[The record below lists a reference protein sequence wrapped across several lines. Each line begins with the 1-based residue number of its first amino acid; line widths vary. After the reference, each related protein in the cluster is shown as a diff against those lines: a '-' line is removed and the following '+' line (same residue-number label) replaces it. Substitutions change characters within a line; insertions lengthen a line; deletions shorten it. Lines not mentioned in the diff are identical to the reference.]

1 MDAVATR
8 PDARLFAGAFA
19 GAVAAA
25 LAAALLLPQPA
36 PPAAPRFGEAGRMA
50 ASPASRALD
59 RALAG
64 RNDDPAELR
73 RLVEELRAAHR
84 PIELAALLER
94 LHDVTGEVE
103 PLREAMRLRTELGD
117 FAAARAALARL
128 SRIGATT
135 AAEEIAIA
143 EARQEA
149 GDEGAAI
156 AGLVNAL
163 SRLPEPALALRAVAA
178 LARLP
183 DPAPPLRLLSARLAE
198 TAPELLE
205 PLRRLLMEEARP
217 DLALALIEGLPAA
230 ELASPA
236 TIVRQAEAEARA
248 GFPGSALT
256 RLLALRSTEG
266 LPPGAGGLLADLA
279 LREGRL
285 EEAFSVAAGLPA
297 ESWPPD
303 LAMRLHQAARVAG
316 RPELFRTLDPARLA
330 ARPEVAALVAL
341 ARGDRAA
348 AGRFA
353 RAALERPPMA
363 TEGART
369 LVAVLR
375 ELGQDGAAWERLRAE
390 LARAQPGPGAI
401 RLFAELSALPG
412 RAGTALPLLERLR
425 GTGPAAGEAWLRLA
439 LQEGRTEEAASFLRE
454 GGLVPAGALAETLSL
469 AAAARD
475 AALAS
480 AAANALRGRR
490 DLPPGWTT
498 EEVAVT
504 AALARPLDPSSLTA
518 ALDVLAG
525 TAETEAR
532 RRVTALLAAAPEIGA
547 AASGLDLGRHPA
559 IQRLRREAEEA
570 EGDAAIARIALI
582 AVLSPREA
590 VPLLARRAAAEPG
603 RFGGALALARL
614 RADGPAAGE
623 AELRRLLPRLP
634 RAQQEAALF
643 LALAAGPGEAQPAL
657 RRLAEEAL
665 GPEWRRGYEAALTR
679 AGRWAE
685 LVAALR
691 ARGAAAEPGSAERRD
706 IAERLRDL
714 GDREGAEALLR

>member
-1 MDAVATR
+1 
-8 PDARLFAGAFA
+8 
-19 GAVAAA
+19 
-25 LAAALLLPQPA
+25 
-36 PPAAPRFGEAGRMA
+36 MA
-50 ASPASRALD
+50 ASPSSRALD

-64 RNDDPAELR
+64 RSEDPAELR
-73 RLVEELRAAHR
+73 RLAAELRAAHR

-94 LHDVTGEVE
+94 LHDLTGEVE
-103 PLREAMRLRTELGD
+103 PLREALRLRTELGD

-163 SRLPEPALALRAVAA
+163 SRLPEPALAVRAIAA

-183 DPAPPLRLLSARLAE
+183 DPAPPLRLLSTRLAE

-205 PLRRLLMEEARP
+205 PLRQLLMAEARP

-230 ELASPA
+230 ELANPA
-236 TIVRQAEAEARA
+236 TTVRQAEAEARA

-256 RLLALRSTEG
+256 RLLALRSSEG
-266 LPPGAGGLLADLA
+266 LPPGAGALLADLA

-285 EEAFSVAAGLPA
+285 QVAFSVAAGMPPEA
-297 ESWPPD
+297 WPPD
-303 LAMRLHQAARVAG
+303 LAMRLHQAARIAG
-316 RPELFRTLDPARLA
+316 RPELFRGLDPARLA
-330 ARPEVAALVAL
+330 ARPEIAALVAL

-348 AGRFA
+348 AVRFA

-363 TEGART
+363 AEGARG
-369 LVAVLR
+369 LAAVLR
-375 ELGQDGAAWERLRAE
+375 ELGQDGAAWERLRGE
-390 LARAQPGPGAI
+390 LGRPQPAPSAI

-439 LQEGRTEEAASFLRE
+439 LQEGRAAEAAAFLRE
-454 GGLVPAGALAETLSL
+454 GGLVPAAALTETLSL
-469 AAAARD
+469 AASGRD
-475 AALAS
+475 GMLAG
-480 AAANALRGRR
+480 AAAGALRGRR
-490 DLPPGWTT
+490 DLPPGWTA

-504 AALARPLDPSSLTA
+504 SALARQLDPSSLTA
-518 ALDVLAG
+518 ALDFLAG
-525 TAETEAR
+525 AAETEAR
-532 RRVTALLAAAPEIGA
+532 RRVTTLLATAPEI
-547 AASGLDLGRHPA
+547 AASAAGLELGRHPA

-570 EGDAAIARIALI
+570 EGEAAIARIALI
-582 AVLSPREA
+582 AVLAPREA

-614 RADGPAAGE
+614 RAEGPEAGE

-634 RAQQEAALF
+634 RPQQEGALF
-643 LALAAGPGEAQPAL
+643 LMLATAPGEAQPGL
-657 RRLAEEAL
+657 RQLAEETL
-665 GPEWRRGYEAALTR
+665 GPDWRRGYEASLART
-679 AGRWAE
+679 GRRAE

-691 ARGAAAEPGSAERRD
+691 ARGAAPDLPAAERRA

-714 GDREGAEALLR
+714 GDREGAQAVIR